1 MPTSVSLPEV
11 ENVRAC
17 KNPRAQGV
25 CISLGSQEPDSMIFI
40 LSELEKGPGW
50 PTVQKAGTGIANTW
64 SELISALTC
73 YVMRGKWF
81 ASCRFN
87 ILIYNIG

>member
-25 CISLGSQEPDSMIFI
+25 CISPGSQEPDSVIFI
-40 LSELEKGPGW
+40 LTELEKGPGW
-50 PTVQKAGTGIANTW
+50 PIVQKAGNGIAKTS
-64 SELISALTC
+64 SEPISALTC

-87 ILIYNIG
+87 ILIYNMG